1 MTFVEPAKFSFLT
14 FEHRVCHSFEGWMKT
29 KIDAGAQNQNL
40 DCVREKLPTLINAR
54 VDLSVILE
62 LEALRVLRLFTLR
75 DVDLGDRGERDV
87 AYLRRSPNLA
97 RRHSRP
103 LAFPIAYR
111 HQLQDQN
118 LSIPVAIV
126 ENLKDATS

>member
-87 AYLRRSPNLA
+87 AYLRRSPKHPVLPRPAPQSPA
-97 RRHSRP
+97 RVSHR
-103 LAFPIAYR
+103 
-111 HQLQDQN
+111 
-118 LSIPVAIV
+118 LSSPVAGSKP
-126 ENLKDATS
+126 LHTCRDS